1 MTGALSGIRVLEAA
15 QHLAGPSC
23 GMFLADMGAEVIK
36 IERPGQ
42 GDASRILGK
51 LQNGESPMFT
61 SLNRNKKSIT
71 LNYKDPRA
79 IEIFHKLAA
88 QSDVIVENYRPGVM
102 ARLGLGYEAIRA
114 INPQIIYASIS
125 GFGQTGPYRERGGY
139 DTIAQ
144 GMSGIMS
151 ATGNEGGPPAKAGV
165 PMVDIG
171 TGLFTAYGILAAYIH
186 RQRTGEGQY
195 LDMALLD
202 CAIAFSIWEAAAVF
216 SGDEVP
222 RPLGS
227 MHRRNQPHGAFKT
240 KDGYLCIAA
249 DQQHH
254 WRIFCQVT
262 GLQHL
267 LQDPRFAT
275 NRDRLQHRYALQE
288 AIETVLARKS
298 AAEWHTLLVQAGVPC
313 GPVYRYDQVFDDPHV
328 KYRQMAVE
336 VEHPKAGRMT
346 MVSSPLKLS
355 CTPGGVRTA
364 APLRATYRRSVATTR
379 LRRRHHCSLPRR
391 GSRLI
396 PRHGSGVCF
405 LGTKRIPWSVG
416 YHI

>member
-1 MTGALSGIRVLEAA
+1 MTGALSGVRVIEST

-23 GMFLADMGAEVIK
+23 AMFLADMGAEVLK
-36 IERPGQ
+36 IEQPGK
-42 GDASRILGK
+42 GDAARLLGR
-51 LQNGESPMFT
+51 LQHGESPMFT
-61 SLNRNKKSIT
+61 ALNRNKQSLT

-79 IEIFHKLAA
+79 VQIFLQLAA
-88 QSDVIVENYRPGVM
+88 QSDIIVENNRAGVM
-102 ARLGLGYEAIRA
+102 DRLGLGYDAVRA
-114 INPQIIYASIS
+114 VNPRIIYASIS

-151 ATGNEGGPPAKAGV
+151 ATGNEGAPPAKAGV
-165 PMVDIG
+165 PVVDIG

-186 RQRTGEGQY
+186 CQRTGEGQY

-222 RPLGS
+222 IPFGS

-254 WRIFCQVT
+254 WKIFCQLV

-267 LQDPRFAT
+267 VDDPRFAT
-275 NRDRLQHRYALQE
+275 NRDRLQNRQALQE
-288 AIETVLARKS
+288 AMEAVLAHKTT
-298 AAEWHTLLVQAGVPC
+298 AEWNDLLVQAGVPC
-313 GPVYRYDQVFDDPHV
+313 GPVYGYDQVFDDPQVQHR
-328 KYRQMAVE
+328 KMAVE
-336 VEHPKAGRMT
+336 VDHPQAGRMT
-346 MVSSPLKLS
+346 ITNTPLKLS
-355 CTPGGVRTA
+355 KTPGSVRLP
-364 APLRATYRRSVATTR
+364 APALSQHTEAI
-379 LRRRHHCSLPRR
+379 LRRLGYDEATIAKYHAE
-391 GSRLI
+391 
-396 PRHGSGVCF
+396 GV
-405 LGTKRIPWSVG
+405 V
-416 YHI
+416 